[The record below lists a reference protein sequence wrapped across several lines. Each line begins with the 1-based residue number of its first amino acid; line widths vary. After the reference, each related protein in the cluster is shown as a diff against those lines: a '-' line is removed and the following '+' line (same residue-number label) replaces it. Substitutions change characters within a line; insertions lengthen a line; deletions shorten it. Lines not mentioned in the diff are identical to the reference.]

1 MARLSNDELRLRQ
14 LEPDDLDFLY
24 RWENDPLLWSVSEF
38 VAPYSQNA
46 LKAYIEDELKGFFVT
61 GQLRLMIE
69 LKGAG
74 IVVGTI
80 DLFDF
85 DPMSKRA
92 GVGVFVVP
100 DFQRRGLASAALSL
114 LVDYAFGHLNLRQL
128 HCKIDVDNVASLK
141 LFERAGFERAGVL
154 KDWVWADGRFRSVA
168 MYQLINI
175 KEEKV

>member
-1 MARLSNDELRLRQ
+1 MAYLCNDELRLRQ
-14 LEPDDLDFLY
+14 LEPGDLGFLY
-24 RWENDPLLWSVSEF
+24 RWENDPLLWGVSEF

-46 LKAYIEDELKGFFVT
+46 LKAYIENELKGIFVT

-69 LKGAG
+69 LKESDE
-74 IVVGTI
+74 VVGTI

-92 GVGVFVVP
+92 GVGIFVVP
-100 DFQRRGLASAALSL
+100 DFQRKGVASAALDL

-128 HCKIDVDNVASLK
+128 HCKIGVDNVASLK

-154 KDWVWADGRFRSVA
+154 KDWVWADGCFRSVA
-168 MYQLINI
+168 VYQLINI
-175 KEEKV
+175 KEDKV